1 MRILYHHRTL
11 ADGAEGV
18 HIHEMVEAFEAL
30 GHEVVI
36 HALAK
41 PPVRGQGGRSA
52 VGRLKALLP
61 QGFFELGAIA
71 YNAVDWVM
79 VRRAIRR
86 HRSELMYKRHA
97 LYDLGAIF
105 AARSVGV
112 PVILEVNAAYSS
124 SVYQA
129 FERICFKHLARL
141 CERLSVEAATL
152 VAAVSTP
159 LRDLLVALA
168 PASGH
173 IIVVPNGA
181 NPLRF
186 SERADGVAEV
196 RAKLGARSDLI
207 VGWCGILRDWHGIEL
222 LLSAVQSTAGLRLV
236 IIGDG
241 PDSAR
246 VQQVA
251 HERGLADRTVF
262 TGRVPHDQMPAY
274 IGALDIAV
282 AADDRTGYAS
292 PMKVLEYM
300 AAGRAVVAPR
310 LGGLQDI
317 IEDEVDGLL
326 FTPGDAQALAAALE
340 RLARDRPLRERLG
353 REARVKIERE
363 RNWQRNA
370 ETVLDALHMRIDASG
385 MAMSGR
391 KGRRPMNLDTP

>member
-41 PPVRGQGGRSA
+41 PPVRGQGGRST
-52 VGRLKALLP
+52 VGRLKAFLP
-61 QGFFELGAIA
+61 QGLFELGALA

-86 HRSELMYKRHA
+86 HRSDLMYKRHA

-105 AARSVGV
+105 AARSAGI

-124 SVYQA
+124 TVYQA
-129 FERICFKHLARL
+129 FERIRFKHLARL
-141 CERLSVEAATL
+141 CERFSVGAATL

-186 SERADGVAEV
+186 SERADGVAEA
-196 RAKLGARSDLI
+196 RAKLGAGSELI
-207 VGWCGILRDWHGIEL
+207 VGWCGILRDWHGMEL
-222 LLSAVQSTAGLRLV
+222 LLGAVQRTAGLRLV

-246 VQQVA
+246 VQQLA
-251 HERGLADRTVF
+251 QERGLADRTVF

-326 FTPGDAQALAAALE
+326 FTPGDAPALAAALD

-353 REARVKIERE
+353 REARRKVERE

-370 ETVLDALHMRIDASG
+370 ETVLDALRMRMDASG
-385 MAMSGR
+385 MAIKDAR
-391 KGRRPMNLDTP
+391 AAAR